1 MKRTTSSKKITPPES
16 TDNSTRRDAG
26 DKVTTADT
34 PRDSGTAGTNDDFI
48 RMMAKL
54 VAEVNNSGK
63 TAEEPKPKRTKKA
76 PAAIIP
82 ESPPTE
88 PPAPVAEPRPKKQLT
103 EKQLSALAAGRAKN
117 SRFRPRN

>member
-1 MKRTTSSKKITPPES
+1 MKRTTSSKKITSPEAS
-16 TDNSTRRDAG
+16 NPRDESSSTRRDAG
-26 DKVTTADT
+26 DVVA
-34 PRDSGTAGTNDDFI
+34 TAGTNDDFI

-76 PAAIIP
+76 PEAIIP
-82 ESPPTE
+82 ESAPTE
-88 PPAPVAEPRPKKQLT
+88 PPVPVAEPRPKKQLT

>member
-1 MKRTTSSKKITPPES
+1 MKRTTSSKKITPPEQAS
-16 TDNSTRRDAG
+16 STRRDAG
-26 DKVTTADT
+26 DIVAT
-34 PRDSGTAGTNDDFI
+34 PRDESTAGTNDDFI

-76 PAAIIP
+76 PEAIIP
-82 ESPPTE
+82 ESASTE
-88 PPAPVAEPRPKKQLT
+88 PPVPVPEPRPKKQLT

>member
-1 MKRTTSSKKITPPES
+1 MKRTTSSKKITPPEPS
-16 TDNSTRRDAG
+16 
-26 DKVTTADT
+26 ADT

-76 PAAIIP
+76 PAEAIIP

-88 PPAPVAEPRPKKQLT
+88 PPVPVPEPRPKKQLT

-117 SRFRPRN
+117 SRFRPKN

>member
-1 MKRTTSSKKITPPES
+1 LSVRNMKRTTSSKKITPPES

-26 DKVTTADT
+26 DKVATADT

-63 TAEEPKPKRTKKA
+63 TPEEPKPKRTKKA
-76 PAAIIP
+76 PEAIIP
-82 ESPPTE
+82 ESASTE
-88 PPAPVAEPRPKKQLT
+88 PPVPVAEPRPKKQLT
-103 EKQLSALAAGRAKN
+103 EKQLSA
-117 SRFRPRN
+117 

>member
-1 MKRTTSSKKITPPES
+1 MKRTTSSKKIAPPEP
-16 TDNSTRRDAG
+16 
-26 DKVTTADT
+26 TADT
-34 PRDSGTAGTNDDFI
+34 PRDESTAGTNDDFI

-63 TAEEPKPKRTKKA
+63 TVATTEEPKPKRTKKA
-76 PAAIIP
+76 PAEPVVP

-88 PPAPVAEPRPKKQLT
+88 PPTPSPEPRPKKQLT

-117 SRFRPRN
+117 SRFRPKN

>member
-1 MKRTTSSKKITPPES
+1 MKRTTSSKKITPPEQAS
-16 TDNSTRRDAG
+16 STRRDAG
-26 DKVTTADT
+26 DIVATADT
-34 PRDSGTAGTNDDFI
+34 PRDESTARSNDDFI

-76 PAAIIP
+76 PEVIIP
-82 ESPPTE
+82 ESTPTE
-88 PPAPVAEPRPKKQLT
+88 PHVPVAEPRPKKQLT

>member
-1 MKRTTSSKKITPPES
+1 MKRTTSSKKITPPEP
-16 TDNSTRRDAG
+16 
-26 DKVTTADT
+26 TADT

-63 TAEEPKPKRTKKA
+63 TTEEPKPKRTKKT
-76 PAAIIP
+76 PAEAIIP
-82 ESPPTE
+82 ESTPTE
-88 PPAPVAEPRPKKQLT
+88 PPVPVAEPRPKKQLT

>member
-1 MKRTTSSKKITPPES
+1 MKRTTSSKKITPPEPTADS
-16 TDNSTRRDAG
+16 TQRDAG
-26 DKVTTADT
+26 DVVAT

-76 PAAIIP
+76 PEAVVP

-88 PPAPVAEPRPKKQLT
+88 PPVPSPEPRPKKQLT